1 MGYYIFSYGIETD
14 KIKAVFNSNDEDTL
28 KLIKKTKAYENY
40 KDFSV
45 KGKKTTPAKALEDI
59 IKNRPYD
66 AKSNFAYGYALICIC
81 DALGKKLP
89 YSQEIKFGFETD
101 LIDKYLSEDFGIK
114 DLKVNGS
121 LLFID
126 EPIPFDLPPR
136 DDWPVINVLKKDK
149 LIELNNKM
157 KSIKINDEEVEA
169 LLDGDEDED
178 EDKGCALMHIKGI
191 MENIK
196 YCIKNNL
203 EMINF
208 CH

>member
-14 KIKAVFNSNDEDTL
+14 KIKAVFNSNDENIL
-28 KLIKKTKAYENY
+28 ELIKKTETFGNY
-40 KDFSV
+40 KDFLPE
-45 KGKKTTPAKALEDI
+45 GKKTTPSKALEDI
-59 IKNRPYD
+59 IKNKPYD
-66 AKSNFAYGYALICIC
+66 KKSNFAYGYALICIC

-89 YSQEIKFGFETD
+89 YTQEIKFGYETD
-101 LIDKYLSEDFGIK
+101 LIDKYLSEDFEIN
-114 DLKVNGS
+114 DLEVNGS

-126 EPIPFDLPPR
+126 KPIPFEIPPR
-136 DDWPVINVLKKDK
+136 DDWPVINVLDKNKLVELDKK
-149 LIELNNKM
+149 LEH
-157 KSIKINDEEVEA
+157 IKINDEEIET
-169 LLDGDEDED
+169 LMDGDDEED
-178 EDKGCALMHIKGI
+178 EDKGCAYMHIKGI